1 MQIFLAAPRDADNYR
16 EAAKRVAERLNRQHD
31 AKLGSD
37 AFLEVVDWSAHLV
50 PLQGLPESAIVDEI
64 EVGEHD
70 VFVGIAWL
78 GFDQQPAD
86 GDGAALSTERNF
98 EIAFNF
104 WRRERGEQCFLCRC
118 MRLPDKLTD
127 IDGKAF
133 HRVNQY
139 FSRFSL
145 DAANPVSY
153 YEFDTATDLE
163 EHLASQLS
171 AIVQPAAEEA
181 AKPAPPAPAAAVKPA
196 PKAVPAA
203 AAEPEVGG
211 AEFERKMVVGQAY
224 EVSFLSIEIV
234 ETEPITQARA
244 KRPRDVEVLF
254 RSFQR
259 LVAGTAASYGGEP
272 FAWNERGGLI
282 LFWRSRSYDHALMT
296 GLKVLHNLP
305 VFNLDP
311 AQNPLAVSVKM
322 RAAAHDAV
330 IIFRLPISQ
339 ITSPDLDFLIEL
351 QQNHTEPAEI
361 SITRRLLERID
372 NRLKPHFK
380 YQGRFKNEPVYVC
393 KLPSSDK
400 VPSKSTL
407 DDFNKRL
414 HQQVSLVREVLAAAP
429 ETLDI
434 SALDSMSTAVDEIYS
449 ILNKFCMAFSNIDSE
464 WPAEFFSE
472 LASATGE
479 LTRQEADIWRS
490 LRKGYVSGSFSAG
503 KSRKLEAIV
512 RSASRRRSR
521 SVVILSKLIQRCR
534 QLAGAGEAGL
544 EPPTLETEPATE
556 DLGKKVD
563 AFVRADN
570 LDDEITLTDLL
581 LNAKADFLQY
591 LATATADERHRQL
604 IDKLWKTAD
613 LVLLDDLYSIRGRQR
628 ADDGKVFDVLVA
640 APVADRRFDIVRA
653 LLELEEQPSQPRIEA
668 AFAEAGLEAR
678 DADLQTVW
686 RCLVLG
692 HPKIEI
698 RNFVAF
704 QLSQDSIWQAI
715 SHPSIPIAS
724 IYSIGERVNKQ
735 ENEDAK
741 KIYFDCIR
749 ARLEAAVESFQ
760 TRDEV
765 QMLTKIILLLLD
777 FSFLVETG
785 YFERFDDILG
795 KFLDRAN
802 QAGLKVD
809 YFESLRKTLEEAR
822 KKSGDKG
829 QSKPPA
835 GLNKLPLILQRR
847 LAGESRY
854 VYWFVSH
861 PDPRIACE
869 TLRHVGL
876 MNVERVL
883 RLREVNKNVFTA
895 LLRKPELFTRPQA
908 IVAALNHPKCDQ
920 NFAGRHIPSL
930 GRTRSGI
937 NELQKIANNPS
948 ANPMV
953 RAAAKR
959 AAGSA
964 QAAR

>member
-16 EAAKRVAERLNRQHD
+16 EAAKRVAERLNQQHD
-31 AKLGSD
+31 LKLGSEY
-37 AFLEVVDWSAHLV
+37 FLEVVDWNGHIAPHQS
-50 PLQGLPESAIVDEI
+50 LPESAILDEI

-78 GFDQQPAD
+78 GFDQRPAD
-86 GDGAALSTERNF
+86 GNGAALSTERNF

-104 WRRERGEQCFLCRC
+104 WRRQSGEQCFLCRC
-118 MRLPDKLTD
+118 MRLPDKLTE

-133 HRVNQY
+133 HRVNQF

-145 DAANPVSY
+145 EAQNAVSY

-171 AIVQPAAEEA
+171 AMMQPAAEKQEPPVAKVEA
-181 AKPAPPAPAAAVKPA
+181 EVKAPPPPA
-196 PKAVPAA
+196 KASASGEA
-203 AAEPEVGG
+203 S
-211 AEFERKMVVGQAY
+211 AEFERKMEPGQAY

-234 ETEPITQARA
+234 ENGTITQARQA
-244 KRPRDVEVLF
+244 RPQDLEVLF
-254 RSFQR
+254 RSFRR
-259 LVAGTAASYGGEP
+259 LVTGTAASYGGEL
-272 FAWNERGGLI
+272 FSWNERGGLI

-330 IIFRLPISQ
+330 IIFRHPVSEIE
-339 ITSPDLDFLIEL
+339 SPDLDFLAEL

-380 YQGRFKNEPVYVC
+380 YQGRFNNEPIYVC
-393 KLPSSDK
+393 KLPSSDR
-400 VPSKSTL
+400 VPSKSSL

-414 HQQVSLVREVLAAAP
+414 HHQTSLVRKILATEPA
-429 ETLDI
+429 ELDI

-464 WPAEFFSE
+464 WPPEFFSE
-472 LASATGE
+472 LATATAE
-479 LTRQEADIWRS
+479 LTRQEGEIWRA
-490 LRKGYVSGSFSAG
+490 LRKGYVSGSYSAG

-521 SVVILSKLIQRCR
+521 SVVILSKLVQRCQ
-534 QLAGAGEAGL
+534 QLAANNAGSEK
-544 EPPTLETEPATE
+544 PPTLEADEVVTG
-556 DLGKKVD
+556 DLVKKID
-563 AFVRADN
+563 AFLRADS
-570 LDDEITLTDLL
+570 LDTEITLTDLL
-581 LNAKADFLQY
+581 LNEKKDFLQF
-591 LATATADERHRQL
+591 LAAATSEERHQRL
-604 IDKLWKTAD
+604 VDKLWETAD

-628 ADDGKVFDVLVA
+628 ADEPKVFDILVA
-640 APVADRRFDIVRA
+640 APVADGRFTIVRS
-653 LLELEEQPSQPRIEA
+653 LLESEEEPSQQRIEA
-668 AFAEAGLEAR
+668 AFQQAGRQATG
-678 DADLQTVW
+678 DDLQIIW

-698 RNFVAF
+698 RNLVAF
-704 QLSQDSIWQAI
+704 QLSQDSIWQTI

-724 IYSIGERVNKQ
+724 IYSIGERVNKE

-777 FSFLVETG
+777 FAFLVETG

-822 KKSGDKG
+822 KKSDEKG
-829 QSKPPA
+829 PSKPPA

-908 IVAALNHPKCDQ
+908 ILAALNHPKCDQ

-930 GRTRSGI
+930 GRSRSGL
-937 NELQKIANNPS
+937 NELKKISNNPS
-948 ANPMV
+948 ANPVV

-959 AAGSA
+959 AAG
-964 QAAR
+964 QARPR